1 MAQDRLKT
9 AMTLRI
15 EDYAMIGD
23 CKTAALVGIN
33 GSIDWLCLPHFDS
46 GSCFTALLGDDENG
60 CWCIAPVADVIK
72 TSRHYDDG
80 SLVLQTL
87 FETEQGQVELIDF
100 MPAEP
105 ARSHIVRIV
114 RGIKGKVDMHLK
126 LVVRFDYG
134 TTMPWVSKV
143 DEQTHRLVAGPDQL
157 ILRSDVEIRGDDGH
171 SVADFSVSEGES
183 VSFVLS
189 HSPSYVDPPKPLDA
203 DKALKK
209 TKKFW
214 RAWSRRCA
222 HAGPWSSMV
231 KRSLIVLKG
240 LSFLPTGGI
249 VAAPTT
255 SLPEFIGSERNWDY
269 RYCWL
274 RDATLTLLAFLNA
287 GYDDE
292 ALAWRDWLIRAVA
305 GSPDQIQI
313 MYGLRGERRLDEW
326 EVPWL
331 SGYESS
337 CPVRVGNAAAK
348 QMQLDIFGELSHAMS
363 AAIKRGL
370 PVVEHGL
377 AVRDALLGHLEKIWT
392 EPDQGIWEIRAE
404 PRHFVHS
411 KVMAWVAFDRA
422 ASSDHTVDPALRAHY
437 RDIADSIHASVCEHG
452 VDPQRNC
459 FVQSYGSNE
468 MDASLLLLV
477 GVGFLPPEDERIRNT
492 VAQIE
497 KRLLTEGLVL
507 RYETQ
512 TGVDGLPPGEGAFLA
527 CSFWLVESYV
537 QQGDLGKA
545 REMFE
550 RLIGLGNDVGLFA
563 EEYDPRAK
571 RHLGNF
577 PQAFSHIALVN
588 AAFSLVRAMEA

>member
-1 MAQDRLKT
+1 
-9 AMTLRI
+9 MTLPI

-46 GSCFTALLGDDENG
+46 GSCFTALLGDDDNG
-60 CWCIAPVADVIK
+60 CWCIAPVADVVK
-72 TSRHYDDG
+72 TTRHYDDG

-87 FETEQGQVELIDF
+87 FETADGQVELIDF
-100 MPAEP
+100 MPADP

-114 RGIKGKVDMHLK
+114 RGVKGKVDMHLK

-143 DEQTHRLVAGPDQL
+143 DEQAHRLVAGPDQL
-157 ILRSDVEIRGDDGH
+157 ILRSAVEILGDDGH

-189 HSPSYVDPPKPLDA
+189 HAPSYVDAPGPIDV
-203 DKALKK
+203 DKALEQ
-209 TKKFW
+209 TKAFW
-214 RAWSRRCA
+214 YDWSSRCA
-222 HAGPWSSMV
+222 GAGPWAAIV

-287 GYDDE
+287 GYDEE
-292 ALAWRDWLIRAVA
+292 AVAWRDWLIRAVA
-305 GSPDQIQI
+305 GSPEQIQI

-326 EVPWL
+326 TIPWL
-331 SGYESS
+331 SGYEGS

-363 AAIKRGL
+363 AATKRGL
-370 PVVEHGL
+370 PLVEHGL
-377 AVRDALLGHLEKIWT
+377 AIRDALLVRLEEIWQ
-392 EPDQGIWEIRAE
+392 EPDQGIWEIRGE

-411 KVMAWVAFDRA
+411 KVMTWVAFDRA
-422 ASSDHTVDPALRAHY
+422 ASSDHTDTQARQHY
-437 RDIADSIHASVCEHG
+437 REVADRIHASICEHG
-452 VDPQRNC
+452 VDPEHNC
-459 FVQSYGSNE
+459 FTQSYGSKE
-468 MDASLLLLV
+468 MDASLLLIV
-477 GVGFLPPEDERIRNT
+477 TVGFLPPEDERIRNT
-492 VAQIE
+492 VARIE
-497 KRLLTEGLVL
+497 ARLLTEGLVL

-512 TGVDGLPPGEGAFLA
+512 SGVDGLPPGEGAFLA
-527 CSFWLVESYV
+527 CSFWLVENYV
-537 QQGDLGKA
+537 LQGELDKA
-545 REMFE
+545 RELFE
-550 RLIGLGNDVGLFA
+550 RLIALGNDVGLFA

-571 RHLGNF
+571 RQLGNF
-577 PQAFSHIALVN
+577 PQAFSHVALVN
-588 AAFSLVRAMEA
+588 AAFALVRAMEA